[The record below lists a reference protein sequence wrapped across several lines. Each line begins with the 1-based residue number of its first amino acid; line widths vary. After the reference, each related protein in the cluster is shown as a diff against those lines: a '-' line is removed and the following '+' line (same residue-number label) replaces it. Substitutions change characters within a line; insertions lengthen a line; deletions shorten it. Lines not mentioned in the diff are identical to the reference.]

1 MTEVMLAD
9 KVKGWWGVTRTWQ
22 LYTEEV
28 RCQFLQEIRVPLQ
41 FYLSHLIWP
50 AAYVFGALLFGASG
64 PGLLVGMGL
73 FRTLGSGLGLGL
85 AVARERG
92 QGWMRLKQA
101 SPMPPLWHFAG
112 KVSVTLLNAVVF
124 ALGLLL
130 VAGFAGHLP
139 VTIGEVGVILA
150 MITLGVLPFCALGL
164 ALAYAG
170 GPNTAESVIVNVTVA
185 LLGLAALQ
193 FFEVGPAV
201 LEAAVTA
208 LNTFSPAYHFM
219 VLAFGGT
226 GLPALQGGPAWLHG
240 LALAGLTVAF
250 LALAVVLYRRD
261 EGRTHG

>member
-1 MTEVMLAD
+1 
-9 KVKGWWGVTRTWQ
+9 VTRTWQ

-28 RCQFLQEIRVPLQ
+28 RCAFLQQIRVPLK
-41 FYLSHLIWP
+41 FFEVPIGLLPS
-50 AAYVFGALLFGASG
+50 YVFGALLFNPPG
-64 PGLLVGMGL
+64 PILLVIFGVLGTVNFGLLW
-73 FRTLGSGLGLGL
+73 LGL

-170 GPNTAESVIVNVTVA
+170 GPNTAESLIVNVTVA

-240 LALAGLTVAF
+240 LALAGLTVGF